1 MSDYLNMFRINLE
14 AYFGYFSTVHRSCS
28 SLHSLFTLKKYLKI
42 DSQS

>member
-1 MSDYLNMFRINLE
+1 MNMFRISLE
-14 AYFGYFSTVHRSCS
+14 ATFGYFSNEHRSCS

>member
-1 MSDYLNMFRINLE
+1 MNMFRINLE
-14 AYFGYFSTVHRSCS
+14 AHFGYFSNVHRSCS